1 MVDTEHN
8 QVSTLVGGSDLFSE
22 PCGLTLLSNTLVLI
36 CDTNNHSI
44 KTLDLTTRNVVT
56 TNINFTSWISKKQTS
71 KKRLL
76 KPDTSTVVKLK
87 QQDLAVNQNLDLT
100 VDLKLP
106 PQYHLSKEAPS
117 KWNIVIVDSTKYNTN
132 YCNTNPS

>member
-22 PCGLTLLSNTLVLI
+22 PCGLTLLNNTQVLI

-56 TNINFTSWISKKQTS
+56 TNINFTSWISKQTS

-76 KPDTSTVVKLK
+76 KPDTTTVGKLK
-87 QQDLAVNQNLDLT
+87 QQDLAVNQNVELT

-106 PQYHLSKEAPS
+106 PPYHLSKEAPS
-117 KWNIVIVDSTKYNTN
+117 KWNFVIVDSTEYNTN
-132 YCNTNPS
+132 YCSTNSI